1 MRKILSCLAVMLLLT
16 TGNAQIFKSAL
27 QSLQFSENL
36 NKVVL
41 DFRNN
46 FYRIQAEALT
56 TEGEKEVYRSS
67 ISLPGSVSSVIFRFN
82 SRVDTTASW
91 QATMFEGDTYSDAL
105 KAYRNT
111 SRLLNKCRLTLS
123 ANNAVGFSGKLNEP
137 SPNLTFASSSFKLNT
152 EDPAYA
158 KFCAEIE
165 MVNTGFD
172 SWEVHL
178 NLHNKKDDSEKY

>member
-1 MRKILSCLAVMLLLT
+1 
-16 TGNAQIFKSAL
+16 
-27 QSLQFSENL
+27 
-36 NKVVL
+36 
-41 DFRNN
+41 
-46 FYRIQAEALT
+46 
-56 TEGEKEVYRSS
+56 
-67 ISLPGSVSSVIFRFN
+67 LPGSLSTVIYRFH

-91 QATMFEGDTYSDAL
+91 QATMFQGDTYAEAL

-111 SRLLNKCRLTLS
+111 SRLLNKCRLTLPGS
-123 ANNAVGFSGKLNEP
+123 SSVGFSGKLNEP
-137 SPNLTFASSSFKLNT
+137 QPNITFASSSFKLNT
-152 EDPAYA
+152 GDPAYA